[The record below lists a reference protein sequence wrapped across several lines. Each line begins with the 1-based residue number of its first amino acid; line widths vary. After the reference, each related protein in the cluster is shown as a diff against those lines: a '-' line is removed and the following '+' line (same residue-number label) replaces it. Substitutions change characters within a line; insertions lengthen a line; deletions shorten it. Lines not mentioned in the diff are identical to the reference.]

1 MAEYTFTLVFTL
13 PKGQKDP
20 EKWVGALGAGRCDDA
35 LVGIGVTG
43 RIALNFI
50 READS
55 AEDAL
60 LSALRDVSGIIPGA
74 LLVEAA
80 PDLVGLSDVAEL
92 LGVSRQYIRKVMV
105 SREAFPAPVH
115 DGKTAL
121 WNLEAVLRWMNSSGV
136 KSIPSPLLDIAK
148 VTRQCNLHRAMT
160 DLNPVFQAKLNNL

>member
-13 PKGQKDP
+13 PEGKKDP
-20 EKWVGALGAGRCDDA
+20 EKWVAALGAGGCDDA

-43 RIALNFI
+43 RVALNFI
-50 READS
+50 READT
-55 AEDAL
+55 AEEAL
-60 LSALRDVSGIIPGA
+60 LSALKDVSGTIQGA

-80 PDLVGLSDVAEL
+80 PDLVGLSDIAEL

-121 WNLEAVLRWMNSSGV
+121 WNLDAVLRWMNSSGV
-136 KSIPSPLLDIAK
+136 KPIPSPLLDIAK

-160 DLNPVFQAKLNNL
+160 ELNPVFQEKLKNL